1 MLFVYS
7 IGRMFVSFKK
17 NASQSTLWERYVRG
31 DKSAF
36 GELYTY
42 YHKSLT
48 AFCMGRLKTIELAE
62 NAASETLIKLLQY
75 ERPSEIENFESW
87 LFTVA
92 KNECNTIWST
102 TERRKKILEDNY
114 EIVNSHNP
122 EAEEK
127 LAIESIDRIIKD
139 NLDDT
144 DYKIW
149 QLYQQG
155 FDNHEIAEITGL
167 NEKTTAN
174 RKSAA
179 RNKLKL
185 ALKDFNSRID
195 KE

>member
-1 MLFVYS
+1 
-7 IGRMFVSFKK
+7 MFVSFKK

-31 DKSAF
+31 DKLAF

-75 ERPSEIENFESW
+75 PRPDEIENFESW

-92 KNECNTIWST
+92 KNECNTVWT
-102 TERRKKILEDNY
+102 TSQRRRKLMEANY
-114 EIVNSHNP
+114 QVIEHQLAEVDVNYSVENMDQ
-122 EAEEK
+122 
-127 LAIESIDRIIKD
+127 LIRQ

-155 FDNHEIAEITGL
+155 YDNSEIADMINM
-167 NEKTTAN
+167 NEKTVAN
-174 RKSAA
+174 RKSDA
-179 RNKLKL
+179 RNRLKL
-185 ALKDFNSRID
+185 VLKKSLNSKR
-195 KE
+195 E

>member
-17 NASQSTLWERYVRG
+17 NASQRTLWERYVRG

-92 KNECNTIWST
+92 KNECNTNWST

-114 EIVNSHNP
+114 ETINSYNP

-127 LAIESIDRIIKD
+127 LAIESIDRIIKE
-139 NLDDT
+139 NLDDI

-155 FDNHEIAEITGL
+155 YDNHEIAEMTGL

-185 ALKDFNSRID
+185 ALKDFNSRI
-195 KE
+195 KNE

>member
-1 MLFVYS
+1 
-7 IGRMFVSFKK
+7 MFISLKK
-17 NASQSTLWERYVRG
+17 KADQTTLWKRYLQG
-31 DKSAF
+31 DRSAF
-36 GELYTY
+36 GELYSY

-48 AFCMGRLKTIELAE
+48 AFCVGRLKDIELAE
-62 NAASETLIKLLQY
+62 NAASETLMKLLQY
-75 ERPSEIENFESW
+75 ERPSEIENFENW

-92 KNECNTIWST
+92 KNECNTVWST

-114 EIVNSHNP
+114 AIVSSHNP

-127 LAIESIDRIIKD
+127 LAIESIDRIIKE

-155 FDNHEIAEITGL
+155 YDNQEVAEMAGL
-167 NEKTTAN
+167 NEKTVAN

-185 ALKDFNSRID
+185 ALKDFNS
-195 KE
+195 KNT